1 MKKILGM
8 ISILSVLLTIL
19 ISEVPVLAEENAP
32 KIIGESAIV
41 MDVETGDVLYE
52 KNSSVRHY
60 PASITKCMTAL
71 VVLENRNL
79 DDRVEY
85 SNEAL
90 LSIESGS
97 SAAYIKPKEIMTV
110 EESLYVMML
119 HSANDVA
126 HGLAYEVGG
135 DLSGF
140 AQMMNEKAVELGC
153 MNTNFVN
160 ASGLNDKNHYTTAA
174 DMAKIAQAAYRNETL
189 RKIMRTVRYEQP
201 ATNFT
206 KNVRT
211 WLNGNRM
218 IREESEYY
226 YKPCLGGKTGYTIA
240 AGGTL
245 ITYAKLHGRV
255 LACVVLKSQ
264 NSASAYEDS
273 IKLYKY
279 VNENKDFSVY
289 QKRDSFSQ
297 KKTVRSNK
305 ITQPIVKKDG
315 RLKSIVQNLK
325 DHWIICVLVVLVL
338 FYVKKRID
346 IWLKRR
352 ARAKARE
359 KAKAKAR
366 AKERQRRKRYY

>member
-126 HGLAYEVGG
+126 SWAGL
-135 DLSGF
+135 
-140 AQMMNEKAVELGC
+140 
-153 MNTNFVN
+153 
-160 ASGLNDKNHYTTAA
+160 
-174 DMAKIAQAAYRNETL
+174 
-189 RKIMRTVRYEQP
+189 
-201 ATNFT
+201 
-206 KNVRT
+206 
-211 WLNGNRM
+211 
-218 IREESEYY
+218 
-226 YKPCLGGKTGYTIA
+226 
-240 AGGTL
+240 
-245 ITYAKLHGRV
+245 
-255 LACVVLKSQ
+255 
-264 NSASAYEDS
+264 
-273 IKLYKY
+273 
-279 VNENKDFSVY
+279 
-289 QKRDSFSQ
+289 
-297 KKTVRSNK
+297 
-305 ITQPIVKKDG
+305 
-315 RLKSIVQNLK
+315 
-325 DHWIICVLVVLVL
+325 
-338 FYVKKRID
+338 
-346 IWLKRR
+346 
-352 ARAKARE
+352 
-359 KAKAKAR
+359 
-366 AKERQRRKRYY
+366 